1 LVSAGFAA
9 EAGAHEQIRVVL
21 VDDHDVFRSG
31 LRHLLE
37 NEGFDVV
44 GEAGD
49 GWEALR
55 TVPEL
60 LPDVV
65 LMDINMPG
73 MGGVEVTERLTA
85 VAPLVRVVILSISA
99 DELHVTDAIMAG
111 ACGYLLKDARVETLA
126 EGIRAAAAGESLIS
140 PSVAAQLLARFREQA
155 AASVR
160 PEGIERDLTVRE
172 LEVLRLVAQG
182 KENAAIAQLL
192 FLSPKTVK
200 NHISSILRKLQME
213 NRIQVAIYAVQSGLV

>member
-1 LVSAGFAA
+1 VAGSAV
-9 EAGAHEQIRVVL
+9 ESGAHEQIRVVL

-37 NEGFDVV
+37 NEDFEVV

-49 GWEALR
+49 GREALR
-55 TVPEL
+55 TVAEV

-65 LMDINMPG
+65 LMDIHMPG
-73 MGGVEVTERLTA
+73 IGGVEATERLTA
-85 VAPLVRVVILSISA
+85 AAPLVRVVILSISA
-99 DELHVTDAIMAG
+99 DEPDVTDAIMAG
-111 ACGYLLKDARVETLA
+111 ACGYLLKDSRVETLA

-140 PSVAAQLLARFREQA
+140 PSVAAQLLARFREQGASA
-155 AASVR
+155 AC
-160 PEGIERDLTVRE
+160 PEGIERDLTRRE

-182 KENAAIAQLL
+182 KDNATIAGVL

-213 NRIQVAIYAVQSGLV
+213 NRIQAAIYAVQSGLV